1 MSDTS
6 SKIPSTPASQAP
18 SSAADVVPSAQY
30 IKIRGAKQNNL
41 KNLDLDIRTGEL
53 TVVTGLSG
61 SGKSSLVFD
70 TLYAEG
76 QRRYVETFSPYARQF
91 LDRMDRPHV
100 DSIEGV
106 PPAIAIDQTGVV
118 RTSRS
123 TVGTMTGIND
133 YIKLLFAHNAR
144 AFCPTCGEEVR
155 HYTPQTMFEEIE
167 AEVATLNPDFRVYL
181 TFEIT
186 VPATLPV
193 ETAEAGLSAQGFSK
207 ILDRRVIQK
216 ETHLWVML
224 DRFKAGNI
232 DRTRAIDAIETGLEK
247 GAGRLQVYLEDPEK
261 REPFLWRN
269 YRQGFVCS
277 HCDTTFKEP
286 IASLFSFNSP
296 LGACEPCKGFGR
308 VMTIDHNLVIPDPT
322 LSLYQGAIRV
332 AAGGKTGQQLQEDL
346 MSAAHRAKVRV
357 TVPYEELTEEEKTWV
372 WKGEKKW
379 RWNGDSESSQG
390 WYGLDR
396 FFEWLESNS
405 YKMHV
410 RVLLSRY
417 RAYSPCPSCGG
428 AHLKAESLNWR
439 YGTSEAKAET
449 MAALKDPQ
457 TALFKP
463 LHVTMDDEKYQSLPG
478 FHFYELTT
486 LPVEVL
492 LGLMR
497 AMRPAAGKEEAM
509 VLDEVISRLSYLCDV
524 GLGYLTLDRQS
535 RTLSG
540 GEVQRV
546 NLTTA
551 LGTSLVNTLF
561 VLDEP
566 SIGLHPRDMD
576 RVNSVMERLTR
587 AGNTLVVVEHDPQVM
602 LAADRLID
610 MGPGAGKQG
619 GEIIFDGD
627 TRSVLTATTDTG
639 LFLSGRRRI
648 VRVHPKETTASTPA
662 LTLEGV
668 TEHNLKN
675 VNLKIPM
682 KRFVAIAGV
691 SGAGKSTLIADVL
704 VPALE
709 RQLQTG
715 TTTPGAYK
723 RLGTLLPSKV
733 AFVDQSPIGRTTR
746 GNPVSYVR
754 SFDGIR
760 SLFASTQGARD
771 AGLAFKDFSFN
782 SGEGRCPVCGGAGT
796 EHVEMQFLSDVYLPC
811 PACHGTRF
819 RDTTLGVKVLLADN
833 RPYSIADVLDLT
845 VDQAVKL
852 LPNSPDIMHGLKYL
866 QSVGLGYLTLGQ
878 PLTTLSG
885 GETQRLKLASHLA
898 ENFQGKANKTGTL
911 FVFDEPTTGLHFK
924 DIARLTNI
932 FDTLVSLGHT
942 VVVVEHNLDILN
954 VADWVVELGP
964 EGGDKGGYIVFEGTP
979 DELVTTDTHTGRALH
994 AWRDTLQGIN
1004 TEEFFQF
1011 PHASRALLPRSNDI
1025 TVEGAREHNLK
1036 NFSVA
1041 IPRDQFTVITGPS
1054 GSGKS
1059 TLAFDILFAE
1069 GQRRYLESLNAYA
1082 RTMVQPPPLPDVDA
1096 VRGIPPSVAIE
1107 QRTSR
1112 GGLRS
1117 TVATMTEIYHFLR
1130 LLFGKLGSQYCP
1142 DCHVDC
1148 ASRTPE
1154 EIVDLIAQQWAGKT
1168 VNLWLPIAHHRK
1180 GTFAQQIAYFQRMG
1194 CYDFYI
1200 DGERRNLLG
1209 EENVKLA
1216 LRVEHDVSVCVGS
1229 CSTRDREKL
1238 QEMVNRSL
1246 AMTKEQ
1252 AIFVCKED
1260 RFEEGLYFSTFSSCP
1275 VCHKSYPALDPK
1287 LFSYNSP
1294 VGTCPTC
1301 SGYGILT
1308 DAIKKAKK
1316 SEETLYNEEVSAS
1329 DEDTAV
1335 DNRCPSCQGQRLNPV
1350 ALAVLWKGF
1359 NIAHFGAM
1367 TIDEMLDFF
1376 KKVKLTPREK
1386 AIASDAIKEIVSRLQ
1401 FLQEVGLNYLTLDRS
1416 APTLS
1421 GGEAQRIRLA
1431 AQLGSNLRGACYVL
1445 DEPTIGLHPR
1455 DNEML
1460 LNVIESLTHKGNTL
1474 LVVEHDEDTI
1484 RRADHIIDIGP
1495 GAGSLGGELVAEGTL
1510 DEVMNNERS
1519 VTGRYLKEPL
1529 VHTGVPEN
1537 PYRPQEDPHLH
1548 IVAPKLRN
1556 LDIDGLDIPINKL
1569 VVMTG
1574 VSGSGKSTLM
1584 HEVLYRNLAP
1594 VSTLKKGETPTWHHC
1609 QEIQGWDK
1617 IRRVL
1622 QVDQTPIGK
1631 TPRSCP
1637 ATYVGFYEAIRD
1649 LFAGLPESQARGYDA
1664 RRFTFNAVGGRCEE
1678 CGGQGFKVLAMNF
1691 LPDVKVECDVC
1702 HGARF
1707 NPETLAVTWRDHN
1720 IGDILQ
1726 LSVDEA
1732 VELFESHPAIA
1743 RPLKLMQDV
1752 GLGYLKLGQPSPTL
1766 SGGEAQRLKL
1776 VTELAKV
1783 KDVPVTSTR
1792 AKAKLS
1798 TLYVLDEPTV
1808 GLHMNDV
1815 AKLINVLKRLVA
1827 GGNTVVVIEHNLDV
1841 MAEADWIIDLGP
1853 EAGAKGGHICG
1864 EGTPKEISK
1873 LSTHTGKALKTF
1885 LASHKKGKRST
1896 RKSATQA

>member
-1 MSDTS
+1 MST
-6 SKIPSTPASQAP
+6 KHPEASTPQAQNTTP
-18 SSAADVVPSAQY
+18 V

-100 DSIEGV
+100 DAIKGV

-123 TVGTMTGIND
+123 TVGTMTGAND
-133 YIKLLFAHNAR
+133 LVKLLFAHNAH
-144 AFCPTCGEEVR
+144 AFCPDCGEEVR
-155 HYTPQTMFEEIE
+155 HYTPQSIFESLEKEIAQLSE
-167 AEVATLNPDFRVYL
+167 DTRVYL
-181 TFEIT
+181 TFEVTAPTSLPIET
-186 VPATLPV
+186 V
-193 ETAEAGLSAQGFSK
+193 EAGLSAQGFSK
-207 ILDRRVIQK
+207 ILARRTTKK
-216 ETHLWVML
+216 EIHLSVVL
-224 DRFKAGNI
+224 DRFKAN
-232 DRTRAIDAIETGLEK
+232 RLVRERAIDAVEQGLEK
-247 GAGRLQVYLEDPEK
+247 GAGKIQVFLDNGDGKGEK
-261 REPFLWRN
+261 LWHT
-269 YRQGFVCS
+269 YRQGFVCA
-277 HCDTTFKEP
+277 HCDTTFREP
-286 IASLFSFNSP
+286 MPSLFSFNSP
-296 LGACEPCKGFGR
+296 LGACETCKGFGR
-308 VMTIDHNLVIPDPT
+308 VMSIDPNLVIPDPT

-332 AAGGKTGQQLQEDL
+332 ASGGKTGQELQEDL
-346 MSAAHRAKVRV
+346 MKGAYRMGVRV
-357 TVPYEELTEEEKTWV
+357 DVPYQDLTEEEKTWV
-372 WKGEKKW
+372 WG
-379 RWNGDSESSQG
+379 GDKVWKAEPKHPSAG
-390 WYGLDR
+390 GRRWYGLDE
-396 FFEWLESNS
+396 FFGWLESHS
-405 YKMHV
+405 YKMHI

-417 RAYSPCPSCGG
+417 RAYTPCPVCGG
-428 AHLKAESLNWR
+428 AHLKAEALNWR
-439 YGTSEAKAET
+439 YGTAKSKAFVL
-449 MAALKDPQ
+449 ANVKDAS
-457 TALFKP
+457 TVLFEP
-463 LHVTMDDEKYQSLPG
+463 LHMKMSKEKYESLPG
-478 FHFYELTT
+478 FHFYELTN

-492 LGLMR
+492 HKFCLE
-497 AMRPAAGKEEAM
+497 MRPTADKEEAM

-576 RVNSVMERLTR
+576 RVNSVMERLSR

-610 MGPGAGKQG
+610 LGPNAGKYG

-627 TRSVLTATTDTG
+627 TRSVLTANTETA
-639 LFLSGRRRI
+639 LYLSGKKRI
-648 VRVHPKETTASTPA
+648 SRAHPKAVTKETLRLGIEGAS
-662 LTLEGV
+662 
-668 TEHNLKN
+668 EHNLKN
-675 VNLKIPM
+675 IDVQIPLQ
-682 KRFVAIAGV
+682 RFVAVAGV

-704 VPALE
+704 VPAVD
-709 RQLQTG
+709 RQLKTG
-715 TTTPGAYK
+715 TSTPGAYK
-723 RLGTLLPSKV
+723 RLSGVLPTKL

-746 GNPVSYVR
+746 GNPVSYVHA
-754 SFDGIR
+754 FDGIR
-760 SLFASTQGARD
+760 YLFAETPEASVAK
-771 AGLAFKDFSFN
+771 LSYKDFSFN

-811 PACHGTRF
+811 PACHGKRY
-819 RDTTLGVKVLLADN
+819 RDSVLEVKITLRGKQYN
-833 RPYSIADVLDLT
+833 IAEVLDLT
-845 VDQAVKL
+845 VDEACELFSHV
-852 LPNSPDIMHGLKYL
+852 PNVMHGLRHL

-885 GETQRLKLASHLA
+885 SETQRLKLASHLA
-898 ENFQGKANKTGTL
+898 DNFQGKATRAGTL
-911 FVFDEPTTGLHFK
+911 FIFDEPTTGLHFK
-924 DIARLTNI
+924 DIARLVNI
-932 FDTLVSLGHT
+932 FDSLVAMGHS
-942 VVVVEHNLDILN
+942 VLVVEHNLDILN
-954 VADWVVELGP
+954 VADWVIELGP
-964 EGGDKGGYIVFEGTP
+964 EGGEQGGYLMFEGTP
-979 DELVTTDTHTGRALH
+979 DELVTQTTHTGRALH
-994 AWRDTLQGIN
+994 AWRETQEGRN
-1004 TEEFFQF
+1004 TEAFFHF
-1011 PHASRALLPRSNDI
+1011 PDTNRALLPHPDEI
-1025 TVEGAREHNLK
+1025 TVEGAREHNLQ
-1036 NFSVA
+1036 NLSVS
-1041 IPRDQFTVITGPS
+1041 IPHNEFTVITGPS

-1059 TLAFDILFAE
+1059 TLAFDIIFAE

-1130 LLFGKLGSQYCP
+1130 LIFGKLGTQYCP
-1142 DCHVDC
+1142 DCHVDST
-1148 ASRTPE
+1148 SRTE
-1154 EIVDLIAQQWAGKT
+1154 DEIAQIVLDRWPKKK
-1168 VNLWLPIAHHRK
+1168 VELWLPLAHHRK
-1180 GTFAQQIAYFQRMG
+1180 GSFKTVFAHYQKLGLNEFL
-1194 CYDFYI
+1194 I
-1200 DGERRNLLG
+1200 DGVRENLLG
-1209 EENVKLA
+1209 KTNHSLV
-1216 LRVEHDVSVCVGS
+1216 LRVEHDVSVCLGTM
-1229 CSTRDREKL
+1229 STGNKEELKREI
-1238 QEMVNRSL
+1238 
-1246 AMTKEQ
+1246 TKALSMSEER
-1252 AIFVCKED
+1252 AIFVCAANQD
-1260 RFEEGLYFSTFSSCP
+1260 SNGVYLSTRSSCP
-1275 VCHKSYPALDPK
+1275 SCQRSFAALDPK

-1308 DAIKKAKK
+1308 DAIKKAQKA
-1316 SEETLYNEEVSAS
+1316 EETLYNEEVSSS
-1329 DEDTAV
+1329 DDSNGM
-1335 DNRCPSCQGQRLNPV
+1335 DNLCPTCHGQRLNEV
-1350 ALAVLWKGF
+1350 ALAVLWKKH
-1359 NIAHFGAM
+1359 NIAEFGAM
-1367 TIDEMLDFF
+1367 TINEMLDFF
-1376 KKVKLTPREK
+1376 SDLKLTPRET
-1386 AIASDAIKEIVSRLQ
+1386 AIAGDAIKEIVSRLH

-1455 DNEML
+1455 DNQML
-1460 LNVIESLTHKGNTL
+1460 LNVIETLTHKGNTL

-1484 RRADHIIDIGP
+1484 RRAGHIIDIGP
-1495 GAGSLGGELVAEGTL
+1495 GAGTLGGKLVAEGSL
-1510 DEVMNNERS
+1510 KEVMGNKNS
-1519 VTGRYLKEPL
+1519 ITGKFLKNPL
-1529 VHTGVPEN
+1529 LHTGEPDHAYQKGV
-1537 PYRPQEDPHLH
+1537 DSHLEV
-1548 IVAPKLRN
+1548 IAPKLRN
-1556 LDIDGLDIPINKL
+1556 LKIDDLEIPLGKL

-1584 HEVLYRNLAP
+1584 HEILYKNLAP
-1594 VSTLKKGETPTWHHC
+1594 VSTLKKGQTLTWHHC
-1609 QEIQGWDK
+1609 QEIKGWEK

-1622 QVDQTPIGK
+1622 HVDQTPIGK

-1664 RRFTFNAVGGRCEE
+1664 RRFTFNLAGGRCEE

-1702 HGARF
+1702 HGSRF
-1707 NPETLAVTWRDHN
+1707 NPETLAVTWREHN
-1720 IGDILQ
+1720 IGDILR
-1726 LSVDEA
+1726 LSVNDA
-1732 VELFESHPAIA
+1732 VDLFESHPSIA

-1783 KDVPVTSTR
+1783 KDTPTRPTRLRTSLGTV
-1792 AKAKLS
+1792 
-1798 TLYVLDEPTV
+1798 YVLDEPTV

-1815 AKLINVLKRLVA
+1815 AKLIDVLKRLVA
-1827 GGNTVVVIEHNLDV
+1827 NGNTVVVIEHNLDV

-1853 EAGAKGGHICG
+1853 EAGSQGGQLCG
-1864 EGTPKEISK
+1864 EGTPKAISE
-1873 LSTHTGKALKTF
+1873 LPTHTGVALKIF
-1885 LASHKKGKRST
+1885 LQEHRPKRSASKK
-1896 RKSATQA
+1896 KSSEV